1 MPSRSSHGPRAA
13 VICVV
18 LLGIVGMSCVSTDP
32 DRTATG
38 ASPSTTTDQSTQS
51 STDGS
56 QKTVIIRVAPVGPDG
71 TLDEDYYVISVKD
84 RATCPRSSGKVFLAF
99 GCTAGDLIFDPC
111 WEEALAEPTVV
122 CMARPWE
129 DEVYRLELEQP
140 ISVEPLE
147 GVNESPWGLALQ
159 TGLRCRVGT
168 GAHGTVGPAVIDY
181 YCGDD
186 EAVVLLRGTID
197 RSSAYWTAEAAA
209 RTNGGFER
217 MEDQTITTVWFGS

>member
-1 MPSRSSHGPRAA
+1 MQSGHVLQRFL
-13 VICVV
+13 CVV
-18 LLGIVGMSCVSTDP
+18 LLGIVGMSCASTAP

-38 ASPSTTTDQSTQS
+38 ASPSTTTDGSSQS

-56 QKTVIIRVAPVGPDG
+56 QKTVIIRVAPVGADG
-71 TLDEDYYVISVKD
+71 TVDEAYHVIAVKD
-84 RATCPRSSGKVFLAF
+84 RAICPRPSGLVFLAF
-99 GCTAGDLIFDPC
+99 ACTAGHFIFDPC
-111 WEEALAEPTVV
+111 WEEAAAEPSVV
-122 CMARPWE
+122 CKATPWS
-129 DEVYRLELEQP
+129 DEVRRLVLEQP
-140 ISVEPLE
+140 ISVKPLE
-147 GVNESPWGLALQ
+147 GVNEPPWGVALK
-159 TGLRCRVGT
+159 TGLRCRLGT

-217 MEDQTITTVWFGS
+217 VEDQTIATVWFGS